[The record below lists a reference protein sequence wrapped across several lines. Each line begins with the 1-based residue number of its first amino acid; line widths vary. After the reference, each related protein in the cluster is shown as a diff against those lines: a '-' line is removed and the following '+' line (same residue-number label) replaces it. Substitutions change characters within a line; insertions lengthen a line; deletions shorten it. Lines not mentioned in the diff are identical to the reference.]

1 MVWGGWV
8 PSRLASQR
16 HLVCLMSS
24 VVLLVHDVFRKVLDH
39 SVTVPIGVKHK
50 HPWALGAWPI
60 VQ

>member
-1 MVWGGWV
+1 V

>member
-1 MVWGGWV
+1 V

-39 SVTVPIGVKHK
+39 SVTVPIGVKFLITLSQC
-50 HPWALGAWPI
+50 PS
-60 VQ
+60 V